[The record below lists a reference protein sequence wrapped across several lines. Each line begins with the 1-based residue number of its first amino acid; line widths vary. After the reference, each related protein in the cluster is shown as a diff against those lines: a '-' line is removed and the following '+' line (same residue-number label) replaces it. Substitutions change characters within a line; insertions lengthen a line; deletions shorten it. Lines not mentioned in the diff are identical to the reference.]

1 MGVDVVGA
9 LGLDFKRERSLLS
22 CPAGCVCSEPPSPA
36 PIWFAHPSAS
46 GWGAPPVWITMP
58 LSSDSPAGDSRL
70 LCWAPS
76 ATDPFRGLNPSPGL
90 TPSPFSS
97 PQRTSRDRSRCPMS
111 RERRL
116 FPRPGS
122 AQPRVSR
129 FSQHAWLS
137 FPPAHP
143 LLFRWIC
150 SDSKS
155 LPSRSLGEGRHVSR
169 CLPLG
174 MQPPHHRRKLLF
186 SRIPSEA

>member
-1 MGVDVVGA
+1 MLWVYISKENGHFSAVLLGA
-9 LGLDFKRERSLLS
+9 F
-22 CPAGCVCSEPPSPA
+22 APSPPA
-36 PIWFAHPSAS
+36 PPRFGLRTPRHLA
-46 GWGAPPVWITMP
+46 GAPLPCGSPCP

-129 FSQHAWLS
+129 FSQHARLS

-169 CLPLG
+169 CLPLR